1 MGNNQDKFMPF
12 PCAFPIPEIG
22 PTGPTGPT
30 GPAGGPIGPTG
41 PAGPTGG
48 TGPAG
53 PTGGTGPAGPT
64 GGTGPAGPTGGTGPA
79 GPTGGTGPA
88 GPTGGTGPAGPT
100 GGTGPAGPTG
110 GTGPVGPTGGT
121 GPAGPTGGTGPAGSS
136 TIIPFASGTTP
147 ITPATALGGTL
158 AVGSAIGFGSSIPS
172 ITLLGTSPNTL
183 VLSLATEAFTMPR
196 NGTIESVWANFTATG
211 LNVTLPLGGSVI
223 VEASLYINTV
233 ANNNT
238 NVFTQLTSTVVNLSP
253 NITSTTVFPVNLAGS
268 NTTVS
273 QPVTAGDR
281 LLMVFSIIDTGG
293 LTSVAILTGSASAG
307 VEIV

>member
-22 PTGPTGPT
+22 PTGPAGPTGPQ
-30 GPAGGPIGPTG
+30 GPAGGPQG
-41 PAGPTGG
+41 PAGSTGPQGPAGG
-48 TGPAG
+48 TGPQGPAG
-53 PTGGTGPAGPT
+53 STGSQGPAGGTGPQGPA
-64 GGTGPAGPTGGTGPA
+64 GGTGPQGPAGSTGPQGPVGGTGPQ
-79 GPTGGTGPA
+79 GPAGGTGPQ
-88 GPTGGTGPAGPT
+88 
-100 GGTGPAGPTG
+100 
-110 GTGPVGPTGGT
+110 
-121 GPAGPTGGTGPAGSS
+121 GPAGSS
-136 TIIPFASGTTP
+136 TIIPFASGVTP

-172 ITLLGTSPNTL
+172 ITLSGASPNTL
-183 VLSLATEAFTMPR
+183 TLPLGATEAFTMPR

-253 NITSTTVFPVNLAGS
+253 SITSTTVFPVNLAGS

-273 QPVTAGDR
+273 QTVTAGDR
-281 LLMVFSIIDTGG
+281 LLMVFSVIGTGG
-293 LTSVAILTGSASAG
+293 LTAVAILTGFASAG

>member
-100 GGTGPAGPTG
+100 GGTGPAG
-110 GTGPVGPTGGT
+110 
-121 GPAGPTGGTGPAGSS
+121 SS

-147 ITPATALGGTL
+147 ITPATALGGAL

-172 ITLLGTSPNTL
+172 ITLSGASPNTL
-183 VLSLATEAFTMPR
+183 TLPLGATEAFTMPR

-253 NITSTTVFPVNLAGS
+253 SITSTTVFPVNLAGS

-281 LLMVFSIIDTGG
+281 LLMVFSVIGTGG
-293 LTSVAILTGSASAG
+293 LTAVAILTGFASAG

>member
-1 MGNNQDKFMPF
+1 MGNNQDRFMPF

-30 GPAGGPIGPTG
+30 GPSGGPIGPTG
-41 PAGPTGG
+41 PQGNTGA
-48 TGPAG
+48 TGPQG
-53 PTGGTGPAGPT
+53 PQGLQGVTGTTGNTGSQGPQGLQGVTGATGNTGPQGPQGIQGVT
-64 GGTGPAGPTGGTGPA
+64 GATGQTGQTGS
-79 GPTGGTGPA
+79 
-88 GPTGGTGPAGPT
+88 
-100 GGTGPAGPTG
+100 
-110 GTGPVGPTGGT
+110 
-121 GPAGPTGGTGPAGSS
+121 TGPAGSS

-147 ITPATALGGTL
+147 ITPATALGTTL
-158 AVGSAIGFGSSIPS
+158 ALGSAIGFGSSIPS

-183 VLSLATEAFTMPR
+183 TLSLATEAFTMPR

-211 LNVTLPLGGSVI
+211 LNVSLPLGSSII

-253 NITSTTVFPVNLAGS
+253 NITSLIVLPVNLAGS

-293 LTSVAILTGSASAG
+293 LISVATLTGSASGG